1 MAIINPMNSP
11 RSGFRRAAVASWTLA
26 GIGIAGVAGASA
38 LAYADTYK
46 PPVAEVPVDAPEAI
60 GPEAPAEL
68 PPPSLLAPPVAPA
81 PAADA
86 PAPAPAAEPAPAPA
100 PEQAPA
106 PEPVGIQAPV
116 QTYVPQQQTY
126 TPPKQTYVQPAPVQQ
141 APVQQAPVQQAPKST
156 SSFPIRQSHVPAGGG
171 QTSGGNSFSP
181 HVTFSRGS

>member
-1 MAIINPMNSP
+1 MNSP

-26 GIGIAGVAGASA
+26 GIGVAGVAGASA

-46 PPVAEVPVDAPEAI
+46 PPVAEVPVDAV
-60 GPEAPAEL
+60 APAAPVEL
-68 PPPSLLAPPVAPA
+68 PPAPPAVLPPP
-81 PAADA
+81 PAADT
-86 PAPAPAAEPAPAPA
+86 PAPA

-106 PEPVGIQAPV
+106 PEPVVTEAPV

-126 TPPKQTYVQPAPVQQ
+126 TPPKQTYVQQAPVQQ
-141 APVQQAPVQQAPKST
+141 APVQQAPAPKST